1 MNDYK
6 YKVSVVMPLYNV
18 ANYLDEAIDS
28 IVNQTIGFEENI
40 QLVLVNDGSPDNVSV
55 ICQKYKEQYPDNV
68 VYLEQ
73 PNSGVSAAR
82 NNGIQY
88 IEGKY
93 VNFFDGDDKWD
104 KDAYRLMYNF
114 IEENSEEIDF
124 VAARIAYFG
133 RRNGFKHPLEYKF
146 ETTRIVDIVEEY
158 DCVQL
163 STPTVLIKSN
173 VVISQGFDTRIKFS
187 EDSIYITQIVLDKM
201 AYGVIREAVYHY
213 RKRDVL
219 NSAIDVSSISPEWY
233 FDTPKYSYNKMITE
247 SINRKGVI
255 LPYIQYLIMYDL
267 QWRLGKKMPD
277 FFSADDREKY
287 IRVVV
292 NLLSSIEDRIIAE
305 QKNLNIALKVFA
317 LSLKYRK
324 DIRNQIYLR
333 EQEAFFNDAY
343 LFNVRARNRL
353 TISNLKIRDDILY
366 IEGYLHLHILSNEY
380 CFAICDNK
388 GNEYPIE
395 YYRIP
400 NKDIVGFTG
409 DVVLEGRGFRTE
421 VPLGKVERIDY
432 ILKCD
437 SGGFVKL
444 APSYGKFAKLDRE
457 QKNTYYS
464 HGKWIVEHK
473 RYGLNIIEKSIS
485 RSVLSELR
493 YVYRE
498 LLPQRK
504 YGIVF
509 TRIVSLLMRFIKRK
523 RVWILS
529 DRTNAAGDNGEA
541 LFSYI
546 TDNELKGKVYYFA
559 IDKSSS
565 DYKRLKKKGSI
576 LKIGSYKY
584 RLKFVNSDKIISA
597 HADDWVIN
605 AFAENEK
612 YIKGLYDFDYVFLQ
626 HGITKDDL
634 SSWLHKTNRDISL
647 FITAARKEYH
657 SIVNGTY
664 GYTEKE
670 VVLSGFPRY
679 DKLISEP
686 KKKLVFLPTWRKD
699 IAEKTISGSSER
711 PYSESFKESNYY
723 EFYNRMINDES
734 LIRTMKEYGF
744 EGEFYNHPAFFS
756 QANDF
761 KGNDTI
767 KVVNDKANYQN
778 IFRENALLITD
789 YSSVA
794 FDFSYMKKPVVYCQF
809 DRDSFFKRHTY
820 KKGYFDYEEDGFGP
834 VCYSFDE
841 TIKMIIEYIKNG
853 CQMEDIYRQRVNEFF
868 RWDDKNNC
876 KRVYDAIEAIGDSR
890 K

>member
-1 MNDYK
+1 MNEYK
-6 YKVSVVMPLYNV
+6 YKISVVMPLYNV
-18 ANYLDEAIDS
+18 AIYLDEAIES

-40 QLVLVNDGSPDNVSV
+40 QLILVNDGSPDNVSV
-55 ICQKYKEQYPDNV
+55 ICQKYKEKYPDNV

-88 IEGKY
+88 IKGKY

-104 KDAYRLMYNF
+104 KDAFRLMYNF
-114 IEENSEEIDF
+114 IEENSERIDF
-124 VAARIAYFG
+124 IAARIAYFG
-133 RRNGFKHPLEYKF
+133 RRNGFEHPLEYKF

-163 STPTVLIKSN
+163 SIPTALIKSD
-173 VVISQGFDTRIKFS
+173 VVISQEFDTRIKFS

-213 RKRDVL
+213 RKRDVS
-219 NSAIDVSSISPEWY
+219 NSAIDISSISPEWY

-277 FFSADDREKY
+277 FFSADGREKY

-317 LSLKYRK
+317 LSLKHHN
-324 DIRNQIYLR
+324 DIREQIYLQ
-333 EQEAFFNDAY
+333 EQNACFNDLY
-343 LFNVRARNRL
+343 LFNVRNKNRL
-353 TISNLKIRDDILY
+353 VISNLKIREDILF
-366 IEGYLHLHILSNEY
+366 IEGYMQLHILPKEY
-380 CFAICDNK
+380 SFSICDDK

-400 NKDIVGFTG
+400 GRDITGFTG

-421 VPLGKVERIDY
+421 VPLGNIEHVVFKLNHDR
-432 ILKCD
+432 
-437 SGGFVKL
+437 GGFVEL
-444 APSYGKFAKLDRE
+444 YPSYGKFAKLDRE

-464 HGKWIVEHK
+464 HGKWLVKHRK
-473 RYGLNIIEKSIS
+473 YGLRIIEKSIK
-485 RSVLSELR
+485 RNVVAELR
-493 YVYRE
+493 YVYRT
-498 LLPQRK
+498 LLPERK
-504 YGIVF
+504 YSAVLI
-509 TRIVSLLMRFIKRK
+509 RIVSLLMKNIMRQP
-523 RVWILS
+523 VWILS
-529 DRTNAAGDNGEA
+529 DRTDAAGDNGEA

-546 TDNELKGKVYYFA
+546 TDNTLKEGKHYFA

-565 DYKRLKKKGSI
+565 DYERLKKNGRVLKVGSFKYK
-576 LKIGSYKY
+576 LFFLNANKI
-584 RLKFVNSDKIISA
+584 VSA

-605 AFAENEK
+605 AFGKNESYFK
-612 YIKGLYDFDYVFLQ
+612 NLYDFDYVFLQ
-626 HGITKDDL
+626 HGIIKDDL
-634 SSWLHKTNRDISL
+634 SSWLHKTNKNISL
-647 FITAARKEYH
+647 FITAAQREYD
-657 SIVNGTY
+657 SIINGNY

-670 VVLSGFPRY
+670 VVLSGLPRY

-699 IAEKTISGSSER
+699 IAEETISGSSER
-711 PYSESFKESNYY
+711 PYSERFKESNYCK
-723 EFYNRMINDES
+723 FYNSMINDEN

-809 DRDSFFKRHTY
+809 DRDSFFKGHTY

-834 VCYSFDE
+834 VCYSFEE
-841 TIKMIIEYIKNG
+841 TIDTIIDYIKIG
-853 CQMEDIYRQRVNEFF
+853 CQMEDIYQQRVEEFF
-868 RWDDKNNC
+868 KWNDRNNC
-876 KRVYDAIEAIGDSR
+876 RRVYDIIEAMGDSR